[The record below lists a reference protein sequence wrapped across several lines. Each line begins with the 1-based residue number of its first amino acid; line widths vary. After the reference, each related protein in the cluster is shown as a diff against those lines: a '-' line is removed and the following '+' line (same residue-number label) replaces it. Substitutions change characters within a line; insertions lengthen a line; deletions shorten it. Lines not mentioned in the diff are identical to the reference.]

1 MLTLIH
7 SRGLTFIEG
16 RLYCTLRE
24 QLDLPLPIATL
35 LSKLTFKYIWTN
47 DLSIN

>member
-16 RLYCTLRE
+16 RLYCDE
-24 QLDLPLPIATL
+24 L
-35 LSKLTFKYIWTN
+35 LKNFLTILQFVIKLLKYSFGGN
-47 DLSIN
+47 

>member
-16 RLYCTLRE
+16 RLYPITC
-24 QLDLPLPIATL
+24 DLKFGVLYL
-35 LSKLTFKYIWTN
+35 LLYDFVGENST
-47 DLSIN
+47 